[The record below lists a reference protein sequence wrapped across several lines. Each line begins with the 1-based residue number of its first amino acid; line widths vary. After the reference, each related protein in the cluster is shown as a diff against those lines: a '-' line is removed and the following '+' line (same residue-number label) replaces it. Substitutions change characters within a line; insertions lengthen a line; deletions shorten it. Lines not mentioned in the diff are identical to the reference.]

1 MGNPA
6 AARQL
11 MLAVPARVAG
21 PAVLAARRRT
31 RRVIGP
37 DAQWV
42 IVPNVTLRDQMV
54 CQRIPPPGWVAA
66 TM

>member
-1 MGNPA
+1 MGNAA

-11 MLAVPARVAG
+11 MLAVPARSRALPG
-21 PAVLAARRRT
+21 WPRAAAT

-54 CQRIPPPGWVAA
+54 CQRIPPPGCVAA